1 MKILSGISAVAVL
14 LIAGAA
20 TPSFATS
27 ISPGGVVVPGIESG
41 TATILADTGVVN
53 FNFGGDV
60 GTVEEVVA
68 QGFTGSPFGASDIS
82 FVYQITVSAGN
93 ILNLTTENFSAPG
106 MSVDVGQSSEGI
118 FGPPF
123 PNTEATVA
131 AWTTDGTTIGFGF
144 GLPDGLTPG
153 DVSYL
158 LIINTNMTT
167 YEAGLFSLQDGQT
180 QNFDGFVP
188 VGPVPEPSTLSL
200 LGTGLLAAG
209 AGLRRKM
216 RRK

>member
-1 MKILSGISAVAVL
+1 MKILSGISVLAL

-27 ISPGGVVVPGIESG
+27 LTPGNVVVPNVVTGS
-41 TATILADTGVVN
+41 ANILVDTGVVA

-60 GTVEEVVA
+60 GTVQEVVVSD
-68 QGFTGSPFGASDIS
+68 FTASPFAGDIS

-93 ILNLTTENFSAPG
+93 ILNLTTETFAIPG
-106 MSVDVGQSSEGI
+106 ISIDVAQADEGI
-118 FGPPF
+118 YGPPVG
-123 PNTEATVA
+123 NTA
-131 AWTTDGTTIGFGF
+131 AASADLTSDGTTLGFGF
-144 GLPDGLTPG
+144 TPPNGLGAG

-180 QNFDGFVP
+180 KNFDGYVP
-188 VGPVPEPSTLSL
+188 AATSPVPEPSTLSL

-216 RRK
+216 LRK